1 MDEQFIVIC
10 GTLGSGFTAYGPFD
24 DYNKAMAFGED
35 SNADWHVMELHAAPQ
50 RGEVDIT
57 EEGAPIL
64 LSMHSSIFRDEDG
77 DYMLFCPNIDKAV
90 KSGRTGEDVLR
101 SIKGSE

>member
-1 MDEQFIVIC
+1 MDEQFIVTC

-35 SNADWHVMELHAAPQ
+35 SKADWHVMELHAAPQ
-50 RGEVDIT
+50 HGEVDIT
-57 EEGAPIL
+57 KEGAPIL
-64 LSMHSSIFRDEDG
+64 LSMHSSIFRDEEG
-77 DYMLFCPNIDKAV
+77 DYVLFCPNIDKAV
-90 KSGRTGEDVLR
+90 KSGRTDEDVLQ

>member
-1 MDEQFIVIC
+1 MADNHIVIL
-10 GTLGSGFTAYGPFD
+10 GTLGQGFSAYGPFD
-24 DYNKAMAFGED
+24 DYNKALAFGED
-35 SNADWHVMELHAAPQ
+35 SNSDWHVMELHAPSA
-50 RGEVDIT
+50 RDEVDIT

-90 KSGRTGEDVLR
+90 KSGRTDEDVLR

>member
-10 GTLGSGFTAYGPFD
+10 GTLGSGFTAYGPFGG
-24 DYNKAMAFGED
+24 YNKAMAFGED

-57 EEGAPIL
+57 EEGAPIHI
-64 LSMHSSIFRDEDG
+64 SADASIMLDEENE
-77 DYMLFCPNIDKAV
+77 YVLFCPNIHAAMKA
-90 KSGRTGEDVLR
+90 GRSESDVLR
-101 SIKGSE
+101 SIKGLE